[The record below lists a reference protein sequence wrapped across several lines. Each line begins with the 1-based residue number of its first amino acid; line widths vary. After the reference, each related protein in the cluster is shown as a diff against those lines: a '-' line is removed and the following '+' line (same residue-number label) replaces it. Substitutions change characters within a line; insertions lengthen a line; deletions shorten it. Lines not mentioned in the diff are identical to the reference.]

1 MSLSGTQPIYQ
12 AQSPSYSNYMSG
24 FTPNSVMGFNAQN
37 YGTYAQAKI
46 QAQQA
51 NAMMPFMY
59 MSGVG
64 NLMQGVGGIA
74 KGGGLTSFW

>member
-1 MSLSGTQPIYQ
+1 
-12 AQSPSYSNYMSG
+12 
-24 FTPNSVMGFNAQN
+24 MGFNAQN
-37 YGTYAQAKI
+37 YGTYAKAKM
-46 QAQQA
+46 QAQQT